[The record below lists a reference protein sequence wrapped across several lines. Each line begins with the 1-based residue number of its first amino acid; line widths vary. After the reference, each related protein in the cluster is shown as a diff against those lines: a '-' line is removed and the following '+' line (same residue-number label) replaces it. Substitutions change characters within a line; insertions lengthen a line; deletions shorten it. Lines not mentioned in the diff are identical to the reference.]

1 MGTLRTHKRKFGAV
15 SSFPDDFSKNEL
27 DPIANEKV
35 LPLAYYMYYSIE
47 NITLEATAE
56 IDRLG
61 LSELYGRALKAS
73 QDVSIY
79 RVSWVLSFFFF
90 FFTIIH
96 SLFLYQLS
104 HHTVY
109 R

>member
-1 MGTLRTHKRKFGAV
+1 MVRTKSQSTSSGGSMGTLRTHKRKFGAV
-15 SSFPDDFSKNEL
+15 SSFPNDFSENEL

-73 QDVSIY
+73 QDV
-79 RVSWVLSFFFF
+79 
-90 FFTIIH
+90 T
-96 SLFLYQLS
+96 FLICHYLPDIGA
-104 HHTVY
+104 
-109 R
+109 